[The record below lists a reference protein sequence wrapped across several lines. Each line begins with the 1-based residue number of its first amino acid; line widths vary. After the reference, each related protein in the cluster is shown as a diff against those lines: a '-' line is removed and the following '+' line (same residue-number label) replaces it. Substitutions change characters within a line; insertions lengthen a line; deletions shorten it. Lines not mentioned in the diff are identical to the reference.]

1 VERLQARVDSHPGR
15 RVVEPK
21 EIQARIERSIPGT
34 RAQVE
39 GADAHFSAVVVSG
52 AFEGKSRVEQ
62 HRMIYDLFKHE
73 MENQTIHAL
82 ALQTRTPSEAARG

>member
-1 VERLQARVDSHPGR
+1 M
-15 RVVEPK
+15 EPK

-34 RAQVE
+34 KAQVE